1 MYFFNDLNKEK
12 ILNHIFSIFVIAL
25 ILVIFEIILFYY
37 VIIPQLKNNLLSG
50 IINIS
55 NILKQLNINLSIN
68 SIIDNILDQI
78 LENNIDNLNN
88 KINENIDN
96 LKNELKNELKNI
108 IKDELKNELKNK
120 NYIIE
125 NFNEIKKR
133 RFKTSLLNKI
143 TQILI
148 KYNIKLDNNS
158 IEYIK
163 IVIDTNF
170 DEKLFNI
177 LLTLDEEEKILI
189 DLNNNS
195 LQTICIIIV
204 LAIIMILYFIYLL
217 IKKKNPKGVKSCTYI
232 YTFFV
237 IFFIILFQI
246 NFYFFSKKYKY
257 IGNLGEEEILFYLFN

>member
-1 MYFFNDLNKEK
+1 MYFFNSLNKEK
-12 ILNHIFSIFVIAL
+12 ILNHLFSIFLIAL

-50 IINIS
+50 ITYIS
-55 NILKQLNINLSIN
+55 NILRQLNINLSIN
-68 SIIDNILDQI
+68 SIVDDILDQI
-78 LENNIDNLNN
+78 LENNTNNLDN

-96 LKNELKNELKNI
+96 LKNELKNEIRNT
-108 IKDELKNELKNK
+108 IKDELKNK

-125 NFNEIKKR
+125 KFNEIKQR
-133 RFKTSLLNKI
+133 RFKTSVINKI
-143 TQILI
+143 ALILN

-163 IVIDTNF
+163 MIIDTNF
-170 DEKLFNI
+170 DEKLVNI

-195 LQTICIIIV
+195 LQTICIIVV
-204 LAIIMILYFIYLL
+204 LTIIIIIYFIYLL
-217 IKKKNPKGVKSCTYI
+217 IKKKNPNGVNLCTYI
-232 YTFFV
+232 YTFLV
-237 IFFIILFQI
+237 LLFIILFQI